1 MSPAS
6 SGCTLPPT
14 RHMVRD
20 GRIPAASECAV
31 IHRTHP
37 GRVAMCTHLA
47 SFAALLATSVASPDH
62 GYAGLHRGN
71 YYSPEGSL
79 QGNGLGRLLD
89 VAQSKMKY
97 L

>member
-1 MSPAS
+1 
-6 SGCTLPPT
+6 
-14 RHMVRD
+14 
-20 GRIPAASECAV
+20 
-31 IHRTHP
+31 
-37 GRVAMCTHLA
+37 MCTHLA